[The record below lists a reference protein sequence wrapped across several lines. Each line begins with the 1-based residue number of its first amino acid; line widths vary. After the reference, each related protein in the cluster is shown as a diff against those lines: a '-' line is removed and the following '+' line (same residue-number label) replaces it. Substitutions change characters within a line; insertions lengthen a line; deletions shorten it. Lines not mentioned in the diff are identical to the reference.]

1 MATFTSRIRLEKQ
14 ANGENS
20 GTWGTVLNQNVIDL
34 VDEAIAGYTIVS
46 CSATAVE
53 LTTNNGSSDQ
63 ARSAALELQGTLTS
77 SVDITIPSVSKIYFV
92 KNNTSGSYPI
102 TLKTAA
108 TTAKTTVTQGGTGP
122 FICDGTNVFSGAD
135 TTGLGLGTASTLNF
149 GTADANLI
157 PVSSAD
163 IRYVPTSTSS
173 TITSNKVFSGTVI
186 TSGTNTFTSTT
197 THSGTAVFNAQ
208 ISATSS
214 ATFSGAVGTPI
225 VSLSAATSVALDLSS
240 GNDFGITLGNAT
252 TLVNPTNAKIGQTG
266 TIAVKQDG
274 TGSRTLSY
282 GDAYNFASGTAPT
295 LSTAAA
301 ATDIL
306 IYKVREVSS
315 VDVASILNVS

>member
-34 VDEAIAGYTIVS
+34 VDDAIAGYTIVS

-53 LTTNNGSSDQ
+53 LTANNGSSDQ
-63 ARSAALELQGTLTS
+63 ARSAVLELQGTLTS
-77 SVDITIPSVSKIYFV
+77 SVDITIPSVSKIYYV

-108 TTAKTTVTQGGTGP
+108 TTAKTTVAQGGTAP
-122 FICDGTNVFSGAD
+122 FICDAVNVIAGQDAV
-135 TTGLGLGTASTLNF
+135 GLGLGTAATLNF

-163 IRYVPTSTSS
+163 ARYVPISTSS
-173 TITSNKVFSGTVI
+173 TISSNKTFSKTV
-186 TSGTNTFTSTT
+186 TFTSTT

>member
-14 ANGENS
+14 DNGANS

-34 VDEAIAGYTIVS
+34 VDDAVAGYTIVS
-46 CSATAVE
+46 CSSAIT
-53 LTTNNGSSDQ
+53 LSSNNGSADQ
-63 ARSAALELQGTLTS
+63 ARSAILELQGTLTS

-92 KNNTSGSYPI
+92 KNNTSGSHAI

-122 FICDGTNVFSGAD
+122 FICDGTNVFTGAD
-135 TTGLGLGTASTLNF
+135 TTGLGLGTAATLDF
-149 GTADANLI
+149 GTGDANLI

-163 IRYVPTSTSS
+163 VRYIPTSTSS

-197 THSGTAVFNAQ
+197 THSGESIFSAH

-214 ATFSGAVGTPI
+214 ATFAGAVGTPI
-225 VSLSAATSVALDLSS
+225 VSLSAATSLALNLST
-240 GNDFGITLGNAT
+240 GNDFAVTLTGAT
-252 TLVNPTNAKIGQTG
+252 TLLNPSNAKIGQCG
-266 TIAVKQDG
+266 TIRVIQDG
-274 TGSRTLSY
+274 TGSRTMSY
-282 GDAYNFASGTAPT
+282 GDAYNFAGGTAPT
-295 LSTAAA
+295 LSTGAAA
-301 ATDIL
+301 VDLL

-315 VDVASILNVS
+315 VDVASILNLS

>member
-34 VDEAIAGYTIVS
+34 VDDAIAGYTIVS

-63 ARSAALELQGTLTS
+63 ARSAVLEFQGTLTS

-108 TTAKTTVTQGGTGP
+108 TTAKTTVAQGGTAP
-122 FICDGTNVFSGAD
+122 FICDAVNVIAGQDAV
-135 TTGLGLGTASTLNF
+135 GLGLGTAATLNF

-163 IRYVPTSTSS
+163 ARYVPISTSS
-173 TITSNKVFSGTVI
+173 TISSNKTFSKTV
-186 TSGTNTFTSTT
+186 TFTSTT

>member
-108 TTAKTTVTQGGTGP
+108 TTAKTTVAKGGTAP
-122 FICDGTNVFSGAD
+122 FICDAVNVIAGQDAV
-135 TTGLGLGTASTLNF
+135 GLGLGTAATLNF

-163 IRYVPTSTSS
+163 ARYVPISTSS
-173 TITSNKVFSGTVI
+173 TISSNKTFSKTV
-186 TSGTNTFTSTT
+186 TFTSTT

>member
-63 ARSAALELQGTLTS
+63 ARSAVLEFQGTLTS
-77 SVDITIPSVSKIYFV
+77 SVDITIPSVSKIYYV

-108 TTAKTTVTQGGTGP
+108 TTAKTTVAQGGTAP
-122 FICDGTNVFSGAD
+122 FICDAVNVIAGQDAV
-135 TTGLGLGTASTLNF
+135 GLGLGTAATLNF

-163 IRYVPTSTSS
+163 ARYVPISTSS
-173 TITSNKVFSGTVI
+173 TISSNKTFSKTV
-186 TSGTNTFTSTT
+186 TFTSTT

>member
-53 LTTNNGSSDQ
+53 LTANNGSSDQ
-63 ARSAALELQGTLTS
+63 ARSAVLELQGTLTS
-77 SVDITIPSVSKIYFV
+77 SVDITIPSVSKIYYV

-108 TTAKTTVTQGGTGP
+108 TTAKTTVAQGGTAP
-122 FICDGTNVFSGAD
+122 FICDAVNVIAGQDAV
-135 TTGLGLGTASTLNF
+135 GLGLGTAATLNF

-163 IRYVPTSTSS
+163 ARYVPISTSS
-173 TITSNKVFSGTVI
+173 TISSNKTFSKTV
-186 TSGTNTFTSTT
+186 TFTSTT

-266 TIAVKQDG
+266 TITVKQDG

>member
-14 ANGENS
+14 DNGANS

-34 VDEAIAGYTIVS
+34 VDDAVAGYTIVS
-46 CSATAVE
+46 CSSAIT
-53 LTTNNGSSDQ
+53 LSSNNGSADQ
-63 ARSAALELQGTLTS
+63 ARSAILELQGTLTS

-122 FICDGTNVFSGAD
+122 FICDGTNVFTGAD
-135 TTGLGLGTASTLNF
+135 TTGLGLGTAATLDF
-149 GTADANLI
+149 GTGDANLI

-163 IRYVPTSTSS
+163 VRYIPTSTSS

-197 THSGTAVFNAQ
+197 THSGESIFSAH

-214 ATFSGAVGTPI
+214 ATFAGAVGTPI
-225 VSLSAATSVALDLSS
+225 VSLSAATSLALNLST
-240 GNDFGITLGNAT
+240 GNDFAVTLTGAT
-252 TLVNPTNAKIGQTG
+252 TLLNPSNAKIGQCG
-266 TIAVKQDG
+266 TIRVIQDG
-274 TGSRTLSY
+274 TGSRTMSY
-282 GDAYNFASGTAPT
+282 GDAYNFAGGTAPT
-295 LSTAAA
+295 LSTGAA
-301 ATDIL
+301 DLL

-315 VDVASILNVS
+315 VDVASILNLS

>member
-14 ANGENS
+14 DNGANS

-34 VDEAIAGYTIVS
+34 VDDAVAGYTIVS
-46 CSATAVE
+46 CSSAIT
-53 LTTNNGSSDQ
+53 LSSNNGSADQ
-63 ARSAALELQGTLTS
+63 ARSAILELQGTLTS

-122 FICDGTNVFSGAD
+122 FICDGTNVFTGAD
-135 TTGLGLGTASTLNF
+135 TTGLGLGTAATLNF
-149 GTADANLI
+149 GTGDANLI

-163 IRYVPTSTSS
+163 VRYIPTSTSS

-197 THSGTAVFNAQ
+197 THSGESIFSAH

-214 ATFSGAVGTPI
+214 ATFAGAVGTPI
-225 VSLSAATSVALDLSS
+225 VSLSAATSLALNLST
-240 GNDFGITLGNAT
+240 GNDFAVTLTGAT
-252 TLVNPTNAKIGQTG
+252 TLLNPSNAKIGQCG
-266 TIAVKQDG
+266 TIRVIQDG
-274 TGSRTLSY
+274 TGSRTMSY
-282 GDAYNFASGTAPT
+282 GDAYNFAGGTAPT
-295 LSTAAA
+295 LSTGAAA
-301 ATDIL
+301 VDLL

-315 VDVASILNVS
+315 VDVASILNLS

>member
-20 GTWGTVLNQNVIDL
+20 GTWGTVLNQNVIDF

-53 LTTNNGSSDQ
+53 LTANNGSSDQ
-63 ARSAALELQGTLTS
+63 ARSAVLELQGTLTS
-77 SVDITIPSVSKIYFV
+77 SVDITIPSVSKIYYV

-108 TTAKTTVTQGGTGP
+108 TTAKTTVAQGGTAP
-122 FICDGTNVFSGAD
+122 FICDAVNVIAGQDAV
-135 TTGLGLGTASTLNF
+135 GLGLGTAATLNF

-163 IRYVPTSTSS
+163 ARYVPISTSS
-173 TITSNKVFSGTVI
+173 TISSNKTFSKTV
-186 TSGTNTFTSTT
+186 TFTSTT

>member
-53 LTTNNGSSDQ
+53 LTANNGSSDQ

-92 KNNTSGSYPI
+92 KNNTSGSHAI

-135 TTGLGLGTASTLNF
+135 TTGLGLGTAATLNF

-163 IRYVPTSTSS
+163 VRYIPTSTSS
-173 TITSNKVFSGTVI
+173 TISSNKTFSKTV
-186 TSGTNTFTSTT
+186 TFTSTT

-214 ATFSGAVGTPI
+214 ATFAGAVGTPI

-282 GDAYNFASGTAPT
+282 GDAYNFASGSAPT

-306 IYKVREVSS
+306 VYKVREVSS

>member
-92 KNNTSGSYPI
+92 KNNTSGSHAI

-135 TTGLGLGTASTLNF
+135 TTGLGLGTAATLNF

-163 IRYVPTSTSS
+163 ARYIPTSTSS
-173 TITSNKVFSGTVI
+173 TISSNKTFSKTV
-186 TSGTNTFTSTT
+186 TFTSTT

-214 ATFSGAVGTPI
+214 ATFAGAVGTPI

>member
-14 ANGENS
+14 DNGANS

-34 VDEAIAGYTIVS
+34 VDDAVAGYTIVS
-46 CSATAVE
+46 CSSAIT
-53 LTTNNGSSDQ
+53 LSSNNGSADQ
-63 ARSAALELQGTLTS
+63 ARSAILELQGTLTS

-122 FICDGTNVFSGAD
+122 FICDGTNVFTGAD
-135 TTGLGLGTASTLNF
+135 TTGLGLGTAATLDF
-149 GTADANLI
+149 GTGDANLI

-163 IRYVPTSTSS
+163 VRYIPTSTSS
-173 TITSNKVFSGTVI
+173 TITSNKVFRGTVI

-197 THSGTAVFNAQ
+197 THSGESIFSAH

-214 ATFSGAVGTPI
+214 ATFAGAVGTPI
-225 VSLSAATSVALDLSS
+225 VSLSAATSLALNLST
-240 GNDFGITLGNAT
+240 GNDFAVTLTGAT
-252 TLVNPTNAKIGQTG
+252 TLLNPSNAKIGQCG
-266 TIAVKQDG
+266 TIRVIQDG
-274 TGSRTLSY
+274 TGSRTMSY
-282 GDAYNFASGTAPT
+282 GDAYNFAGGTAPT
-295 LSTAAA
+295 LTTNASAV
-301 ATDIL
+301 DLL

-315 VDVASILNVS
+315 VDVASILNLS

>member
-1 MATFTSRIRLEKQ
+1 MATYTDRIRLEKQ
-14 ANGENS
+14 ANGANS
-20 GTWGTVLNQNVIDL
+20 GSWGTVLNSNVIDL

-46 CSATAVE
+46 CSSAPIT
-53 LTTNNGSSDQ
+53 LSSNNGSTDQ
-63 ARSAALELQGTLTS
+63 ARSAILEFQGTLTS

-92 KNNTSGSYPI
+92 KNNTSGSHPI

-108 TTAKTTVTQGGTGP
+108 TTAKTTVTQGGTAP
-122 FICDGTNVFSGAD
+122 FICDAVNVIAGQDA
-135 TTGLGLGTASTLNF
+135 TGLGLGTAATLNF

-163 IRYVPTSTSS
+163 ARYVPTATSS

-186 TSGTNTFTSTT
+186 TSGTATFTSVATF
-197 THSGTAVFNAQ
+197 SAA
-208 ISATSS
+208 ISAASS
-214 ATFSGAVGTPI
+214 ATFAGAVGTPI

-240 GNDFGITLGNAT
+240 GNDFGITLGDAT
-252 TLVNPTNAKIGQTG
+252 TLLNPTNAKIGQTG

-295 LSTAAA
+295 LSTDAA

>member
-46 CSATAVE
+46 CSATAVT

-63 ARSAALELQGTLTS
+63 ARSAVLELQGTLTS
-77 SVDITIPSVSKIYFV
+77 SVDIRIPSVSKIYYV

-108 TTAKTTVTQGGTGP
+108 TTAKTTVAQGGTAP
-122 FICDGTNVFSGAD
+122 FICDAVNVIAGQDAV
-135 TTGLGLGTASTLNF
+135 GLGLGTAATLNF

-163 IRYVPTSTSS
+163 ARYVPISTSS
-173 TITSNKVFSGTVI
+173 TISSNKTFSKTV
-186 TSGTNTFTSTT
+186 TFTSTT

-214 ATFSGAVGTPI
+214 ATFAGAVGTPI

>member
-14 ANGENS
+14 DNGANS

-34 VDEAIAGYTIVS
+34 VDDAVAGYTIVS
-46 CSATAVE
+46 CSSAIT
-53 LTTNNGSSDQ
+53 LSSNNGSADQ
-63 ARSAALELQGTLTS
+63 ARSAILELQGTLTS

-122 FICDGTNVFSGAD
+122 FICDGTNVFTGAD
-135 TTGLGLGTASTLNF
+135 ITGLGLGTAATLDF
-149 GTADANLI
+149 GTGDANLI

-163 IRYVPTSTSS
+163 VRYIPTSTSS

-197 THSGTAVFNAQ
+197 THSGESIFSAH

-214 ATFSGAVGTPI
+214 ATFAGAVGTPI
-225 VSLSAATSVALDLSS
+225 VSLSAATSFALNLST
-240 GNDFGITLGNAT
+240 GNDFAVTLTGAT
-252 TLVNPTNAKIGQTG
+252 TLLNPSNAKIGQCG
-266 TIAVKQDG
+266 TIRVIQDG
-274 TGSRTLSY
+274 TGSRTMSY
-282 GDAYNFASGTAPT
+282 GDAYNFAGGTAPT
-295 LSTAAA
+295 LSTGAAA
-301 ATDIL
+301 VDLL

-315 VDVASILNVS
+315 VDVASILNLS

>member
-53 LTTNNGSSDQ
+53 LTSNNGSSDQ

-92 KNNTSGSYPI
+92 KNNTSGSHAI

-122 FICDGTNVFSGAD
+122 FICDGTNVFTGAD
-135 TTGLGLGTASTLNF
+135 TTGLGLGTAATLDF
-149 GTADANLI
+149 GTGDANLI

-163 IRYVPTSTSS
+163 VRYIPTSTSS

-197 THSGTAVFNAQ
+197 THSGESIFSAH

-214 ATFSGAVGTPI
+214 ATFAGAVGTPI
-225 VSLSAATSVALDLSS
+225 VSLSAATSLALNLST
-240 GNDFGITLGNAT
+240 GNDFAVTLTGAT
-252 TLVNPTNAKIGQTG
+252 TLLNPSNAKIGQCG
-266 TIAVKQDG
+266 TIRVIQDG
-274 TGSRTLSY
+274 TGSRTMSY
-282 GDAYNFASGTAPT
+282 GDAYNFAGGTAPT
-295 LSTAAA
+295 LSTGAAA
-301 ATDIL
+301 VDLL

-315 VDVASILNVS
+315 VDVASILNLS

>member
-77 SVDITIPSVSKIYFV
+77 SVDITIPSVSKIYYV

-108 TTAKTTVTQGGTGP
+108 TTAKTTVAQGGTAP
-122 FICDGTNVFSGAD
+122 FICDAVNVIAGQDAV
-135 TTGLGLGTASTLNF
+135 GLGLGTAATLNF

-163 IRYVPTSTSS
+163 ARYVPISTSS
-173 TITSNKVFSGTVI
+173 TISSNKTFSKTV
-186 TSGTNTFTSTT
+186 TFTSTT

>member
-53 LTTNNGSSDQ
+53 LTANNGSSDQ
-63 ARSAALELQGTLTS
+63 ARSAVLELQGTLTS
-77 SVDITIPSVSKIYFV
+77 SVDITIPSVSKIYYV

-108 TTAKTTVTQGGTGP
+108 TTAKTTVAQGGTAP
-122 FICDGTNVFSGAD
+122 FICDAVNVIAGQDAV
-135 TTGLGLGTASTLNF
+135 GLGLGTAATLNF

-163 IRYVPTSTSS
+163 ARYVPISTSS
-173 TITSNKVFSGTVI
+173 TISSNKTFSKTV
-186 TSGTNTFTSTT
+186 TFTSTT

>member
-92 KNNTSGSYPI
+92 KNNTSGSYAI

-135 TTGLGLGTASTLNF
+135 TAGLGLGTAATLDF
-149 GTADANLI
+149 GTGDANLI

-163 IRYVPTSTSS
+163 ARYVPTATSS

-197 THSGTAVFNAQ
+197 TQSGKAVFTAEV
-208 ISATSS
+208 SAASS
-214 ATFSGAVGTPI
+214 ATFSGAVGTPE
-225 VSLSAATSVALDLSS
+225 VSIASATSLNVDFST
-240 GNDFGITLGNAT
+240 GNNFAITLGTNAT
-252 TLVNPTNAKIGQTG
+252 LAGAVNGKIGQSG
-266 TIAVKQDG
+266 TITITQDG
-274 TGSRTLSY
+274 TGNRTLSY
-282 GDAYNFASGTAPT
+282 GDAYNFPSGTAPT

-301 ATDIL
+301 AKDI
-306 IYKVREVSS
+306 IVYKVREVSS
-315 VDVASILNVS
+315 IDCASILNLS

>member
-34 VDEAIAGYTIVS
+34 VDDAIAGYTIVS

-92 KNNTSGSYPI
+92 KNNTSGSHAI

-122 FICDGTNVFSGAD
+122 FICDGTNVFAGAD
-135 TTGLGLGTASTLNF
+135 TTGLGLGTAATLDF
-149 GTADANLI
+149 GTGDANLI

-163 IRYVPTSTSS
+163 ARYIPTATSS

-197 THSGTAVFNAQ
+197 THSGESVFSAH

-214 ATFSGAVGTPI
+214 ATFAGAVGTPI
-225 VSLSAATSVALDLSS
+225 VSLSAATSLALNLST
-240 GNDFGITLGNAT
+240 GNDFAVTLSGAT
-252 TLVNPTNAKIGQTG
+252 TLLNPSNAKIGQCG
-266 TIAVKQDG
+266 TIRVIQDG
-274 TGSRTLSY
+274 TGSRTMSY
-282 GDAYNFASGTAPT
+282 GDAYNFAGGTAPT
-295 LSTAAA
+295 LSTGADAV
-301 ATDIL
+301 DLL

-315 VDVASILNVS
+315 VDVASILNLS

>member
-63 ARSAALELQGTLTS
+63 ARSAVLELQGTLTS
-77 SVDITIPSVSKIYFV
+77 SVDITIPSVSKIYYV

-108 TTAKTTVTQGGTGP
+108 TTAKTTVAQGGTAP
-122 FICDGTNVFSGAD
+122 FICDAVNVIAGQDAV
-135 TTGLGLGTASTLNF
+135 GLGLGTAATLNF

-163 IRYVPTSTSS
+163 ARYVPISTSS
-173 TITSNKVFSGTVI
+173 TISSNKTFSKTV
-186 TSGTNTFTSTT
+186 TFTSTT

>member
-34 VDEAIAGYTIVS
+34 VDDAIAGYTIVS

-63 ARSAALELQGTLTS
+63 ARSAVLELQGTLTS
-77 SVDITIPSVSKIYFV
+77 SVDITIPSVSKIYYV

-108 TTAKTTVTQGGTGP
+108 TTAKTTVAQGGTAP
-122 FICDGTNVFSGAD
+122 FICDAVNVIAGQDAV
-135 TTGLGLGTASTLNF
+135 GLGLGTAATLNF

-163 IRYVPTSTSS
+163 ARYVPTATSS

-186 TSGTNTFTSTT
+186 TSGTATFTSVATF
-197 THSGTAVFNAQ
+197 SAA
-208 ISATSS
+208 ISAASS
-214 ATFSGAVGTPI
+214 ATFAGAVGTPI
-225 VSLSAATSVALDLSS
+225 VSLSAATSLALNLST
-240 GNDFGITLGNAT
+240 GNDFAVTLTGDS
-252 TLVNPTNAKIGQTG
+252 TLLNPSNAKIGQSG
-266 TIAVKQDG
+266 TIRLIQDG
-274 TGSRTLSY
+274 TGNHTFSF
-282 GDAYNFASGTAPT
+282 GDAYNFAGGTAPT
-295 LSTAAA
+295 NTKTAAA
-301 ATDIL
+301 VDLL

-315 VDVASILNVS
+315 VDVASILNLS

>member
-14 ANGENS
+14 DNGANS

-34 VDEAIAGYTIVS
+34 VDDAVAGYTIVS
-46 CSATAVE
+46 CSSAIT
-53 LTTNNGSSDQ
+53 LSSNNGSADQ
-63 ARSAALELQGTLTS
+63 ARSAILELQGTLTS

-108 TTAKTTVTQGGTGP
+108 TTAKTTVAQGGTAP
-122 FICDGTNVFSGAD
+122 FICDAVNVIAGQDAV
-135 TTGLGLGTASTLNF
+135 GLGLGTAATLNF
-149 GTADANLI
+149 GTGDGNLI

-163 IRYVPTSTSS
+163 ARYIPTATSS

-197 THSGTAVFNAQ
+197 THSGESVFSAH

-214 ATFSGAVGTPI
+214 ATFAGAVGTPI
-225 VSLSAATSVALDLSS
+225 VSLSAATSLALDLST
-240 GNDFGITLGNAT
+240 GNDFAVTLTGDS
-252 TLVNPTNAKIGQTG
+252 TLLNPSNAKIGQCGSIRLT
-266 TIAVKQDG
+266 QDG
-274 TGSRTLSY
+274 SGNHTFSF
-282 GDAYNFASGTAPT
+282 GDAYNFAGGTAPT
-295 LSTAAA
+295 NTKTAAA
-301 ATDIL
+301 VDLL

-315 VDVASILNVS
+315 IDVASILNLS